1 MSYWDELAAIAQ
13 ASRGHYEPRR
23 RYRCDMTWKQTI
35 AYFVKLIG
43 KPKPPKPTL
52 SELLKKARH
61 HVMTDDEKEAQRQS
75 WGRGEMALAE
85 DENGAS

>member
-1 MSYWDELAAIAQ
+1 MSYWDELDEIVKV
-13 ASRGHYEPRR
+13 SPGHYEPRR
-23 RYRCDMTWKQTI
+23 HYRLWPTWKQTM
-35 AYFVKLIG
+35 AYYAKRL

-52 SELLKKARH
+52 DELLEKARH